1 MNLLQIGKV
10 IMILGA
16 GLLVVGGGLYLAGK
30 LGLPIGQLPGDIRIE
45 REGFTCVFPLATS
58 IILSIILTIGLN
70 LLVRWLNK

>member
-10 IMILGA
+10 IMIMGT
-16 GLLVVGGGLYLAGK
+16 GILVVGGGLYLAGK
-30 LGLPIGQLPGDIRIE
+30 FGLPIGQLPGDIRIE

-58 IILSIILTIGLN
+58 IILSIILTIGFN